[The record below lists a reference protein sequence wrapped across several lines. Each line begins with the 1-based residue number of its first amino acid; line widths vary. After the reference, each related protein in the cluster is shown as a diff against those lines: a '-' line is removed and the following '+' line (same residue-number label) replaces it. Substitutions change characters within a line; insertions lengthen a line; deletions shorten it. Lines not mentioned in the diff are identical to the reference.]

1 MKEQWR
7 KLTQKFNHV
16 ILIPASIFIIAN
28 PGMVENTVGTK
39 YFGVIMLAATLVSS
53 VLGSIK
59 QDGVSRGT

>member
-1 MKEQWR
+1 MKEQWK

-28 PGMVENTVGTK
+28 PQMVEDTVGTK
-39 YFGVIMLAATLVSS
+39 YFGVIMLAATLISS